1 MRRRRRINPHR
12 RAVVL
17 AATALALA
25 TGVGAGA
32 RAPLRAD
39 GGHATAA
46 SEVATAANKPGTA
59 ARKPYKP
66 ARLWYRVTVEFKGE
80 KVKPPASLTP
90 QFGEARWSGAWR
102 LRSDHA
108 VRLTLLC
115 HDYDRPGSEPFAVRR
130 KIGGRLV
137 TVGGCGQSARDGLKP
152 TLRFAARAT
161 GEWTRYEYVQH
172 ARPAQGCS
180 PGELWRREQ
189 LVSSQPLAGAISTAD
204 SAGEGLA
211 LGASSTAPFGTFLFQ
226 RWRCDGDLEEGQRQF
241 DAGGWLFGSEEPF
254 ANPKA
259 MARWVPLR
267 RYLGFRFPVARFGRS
282 FDVKLSARQFPQDPG
297 YPAPPAELG
306 GAAADALLEKRYS
319 YVLRFQP
326 CPRGGLDVRRC

>member
-1 MRRRRRINPHR
+1 
-12 RAVVL
+12 
-17 AATALALA
+17 
-25 TGVGAGA
+25 
-32 RAPLRAD
+32 
-39 GGHATAA
+39 
-46 SEVATAANKPGTA
+46 
-59 ARKPYKP
+59 
-66 ARLWYRVTVEFKGE
+66 
-80 KVKPPASLTP
+80 
-90 QFGEARWSGAWR
+90 
-102 LRSDHA
+102 
-108 VRLTLLC
+108 LTLLC

-137 TVGGCGQSARDGLKP
+137 TVGGCGQSPRDGLTP

-189 LVSSQPLAGAISTAD
+189 LISSQPLVGAISTAD

-211 LGASSTAPFGTFLFQ
+211 LGASSTAPFGTFLVQ
-226 RWRCDGDLEEGQRQF
+226 RWRCDGDLEEGQSQLNA
-241 DAGGWLFGSEEPF
+241 DGWLFGPDEPF

-259 MARWVPLR
+259 VARWVPLR

-297 YPAPPAELG
+297 YPSPPAELG
-306 GAAADALLEKRYS
+306 GAAADALLEKRYG
-319 YVLRFQP
+319 YVLRFEP
-326 CPRGGLDVRRC
+326 CPRGGLDVRSC